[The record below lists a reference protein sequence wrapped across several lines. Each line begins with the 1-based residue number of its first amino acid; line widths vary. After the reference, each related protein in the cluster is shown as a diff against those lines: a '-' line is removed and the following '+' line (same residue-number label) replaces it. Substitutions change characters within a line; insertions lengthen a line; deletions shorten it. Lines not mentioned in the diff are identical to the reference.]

1 MEFKGS
7 KKVIYAALAGN
18 AAIAVTKFGAA
29 AVTGSSAMFSE
40 AVHSLVDTGNQILL
54 LFGIGRAARPPDE
67 RHPFGYGLELY
78 FWSFVVAILIFGL
91 GSGISFYEGFA
102 KLADPHPV
110 TSFTINYIVLA
121 IAFVFEAAAWT
132 IAWRQFGRTRGEIGL
147 IEAVRRSKDPTV
159 FTVLFEDSA
168 AMLGLAAA
176 FLGLLAVQF
185 LGWEWADAAASL
197 VIGAILAVTAAL
209 LAYETRSL
217 LTGEAASRATVEEI
231 RHIALTTPN
240 VSRLNE
246 LKSIHF
252 GPEDILVT
260 LSLDLRDDIAL
271 ADVESTVRRLEAAIS
286 ARFPAI
292 RQIFIEIQS
301 REDHQAALARQQAR
315 PE

>member
-7 KKVIYAALAGN
+7 KSVIYAALAGN

-29 AVTGSSAMFSE
+29 AFTGSSAMFSE

-54 LFGIGRAARPPDE
+54 LFGLGRAAQPPDE

-110 TSFTINYIVLA
+110 TSFAVNYIVLA
-121 IAFVFEAAAWT
+121 VAMVFEAAAWT
-132 IAWRQFGRTRGEIGL
+132 IAWRQFGRTRGELGL

-168 AMLGLAAA
+168 AMLGLTAA

-185 LGWEWADAAASL
+185 LGWAWADAAASL
-197 VIGAILAVTAAL
+197 VIGGILAITAAL

-217 LTGEAASRATVEEI
+217 LTGESASRATVEEI

-260 LSLDLRDDIAL
+260 LSLDLRDDIDL
-271 ADVESTVRRLEAAIS
+271 ADVEATVRRLEAAIS

-301 REDHQAALARQQAR
+301 REDHQAALARQRAR